1 MSLCSYFFR
10 LGGCGGSSNYFPVGD
25 GERWRMISTWMM
37 KLFLCEYVG
46 LFIVACFEAKVGLAL
61 YMAGSAILTFGI
73 ILGMR

>member
-1 MSLCSYFFR
+1 
-10 LGGCGGSSNYFPVGD
+10 
-25 GERWRMISTWMM
+25 MISTWMM